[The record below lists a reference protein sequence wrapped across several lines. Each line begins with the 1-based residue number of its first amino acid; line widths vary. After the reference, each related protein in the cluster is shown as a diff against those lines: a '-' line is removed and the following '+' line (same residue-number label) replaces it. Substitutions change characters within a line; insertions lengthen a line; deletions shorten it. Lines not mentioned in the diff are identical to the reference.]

1 VTGVAV
7 WLFGRVR
14 VTAGGQEVDLGPA
27 RQRTL
32 LAALAIDAG
41 RPVPV
46 EVLVDRIWGD
56 APPAAARDG
65 LYAYMTRLR
74 RAFSAAGAAGG
85 PVRDGGGYRLDLVPD
100 QVDLPRAQALV
111 AAGRRE
117 CEPDDVRAAALGE
130 ALAVS
135 AETAL
140 ADLSG
145 RWVTRVRDLATEQRL
160 DAALLWAG
168 LQLRL
173 ARPDL
178 VVPALREL
186 AGQHPL
192 VEPLAARLI
201 EALARDGR
209 LAEALARYAETR
221 RLLVEQLGTEPGT
234 DLRRVHQAVLA
245 GDLDGPGP
253 DAPDPAGP
261 DQAARAPATATA
273 GRPPRGGQTGG
284 TAAASTGIARRP
296 AELPHAVD
304 LTGREPELAALDA
317 ATGHTGRATA
327 VAAVTG
333 TAGVGKTAL
342 AVGWAQR
349 SRWLFPDGQL
359 YVDLRGYAAAAAV
372 SPAAAVRGFL
382 VGLGVPPARLPAD
395 PSAQAALYRSLL
407 ADRRVLVLVDNARD
421 AEHARPL
428 LPGTAGC
435 LAVVTSRDRLSPLVA
450 AGAHPVPVEPLSPA
464 GSRALLAGRLGAGRV
479 AAEPGAA
486 DRIAARCGHLPLALT
501 IAAARAVQSGFP
513 LEAIAAEL
521 ADDPL
526 GGLRD
531 TVAWSYAALPPAA
544 ARLLRLVTL
553 LPGPE
558 FSAAEAVSAAGCG
571 PADARRLLAALTHAN
586 LVTEPGPGRY
596 RCHHLPRAHAAEL
609 LATADPPADRA
620 AATARLADHLAAA
633 RAAS

>member
-14 VTAGGQEVDLGPA
+14 VTAGSREVELGPA

-32 LAALAIDAG
+32 LAALAVEAG
-41 RPVPV
+41 RSVPV

-74 RAFSAAGAAGG
+74 RAFAAAGAGGG
-85 PVRDGGGYRLDLVPD
+85 PVRDGGGYRLDLPAG
-100 QVDLPRAQALV
+100 QVDLARFQALV

-117 CEPDDVRAAALGE
+117 HDADEARAAALGE
-130 ALAVS
+130 ALTLGT
-135 AETAL
+135 ETAL
-140 ADLSG
+140 SDLSG
-145 RWVTRVRDLATEQRL
+145 RWVAGVRDLATEQRL

-173 ARPDL
+173 GRPDL
-178 VVPALREL
+178 VVAGLREL

-209 LAEALARYAETR
+209 PAEALARYAETR
-221 RLLVEQLGTEPGT
+221 RLLVDQLGTEPGT
-234 DLRRVHQAVLA
+234 DLRRIHQAVLA
-245 GDLDGPGP
+245 GDLD
-253 DAPDPAGP
+253 
-261 DQAARAPATATA
+261 AARREPPGGGRRTAPTGA
-273 GRPPRGGQTGG
+273 G
-284 TAAASTGIARRP
+284 RRP
-296 AELPHAVD
+296 AELPHAVG
-304 LTGREPELAALDA
+304 LAGRRAELAELDRAAAQAGA
-317 ATGHTGRATA
+317 ATV

-333 TAGVGKTAL
+333 TAGVGKSAP

-349 SRWLFPDGQL
+349 ARRLFPDGQL
-359 YVDLRGYAAAAAV
+359 YVDLRGYAAEAPVEAAE
-372 SPAAAVRGFL
+372 AVRGFL
-382 VGLGVPPARLPAD
+382 AGLGMPPARVPAD
-395 PSAQAALYRSLL
+395 PAAQAALYRSLL
-407 ADRRVLVLVDNARD
+407 ADQRVLVLLDNARD

-450 AGAHPVPVEPLSPA
+450 GGARPVSVEPLDPA
-464 GSRALLAGRLGAGRV
+464 GARALLAARLGAGRLLKEGE
-479 AAEPGAA
+479 AAR
-486 DRIAARCGHLPLALT
+486 RIAERCGHLPLALT
-501 IAAARAVQSGFP
+501 VAAARALQSGFP
-513 LEAIAAEL
+513 LAAIADEL

-526 GGLRD
+526 RDLRA
-531 TVAWSYAALPPAA
+531 TLSWSYRTLTPAA

-558 FSAAEAVSAAGCG
+558 FTASAAACAACCDQ
-571 PADARRLLAALTHAN
+571 AEARRLLAALIRASMA
-586 LVTEPGPGRY
+586 TEPGPGRY
-596 RCHHLPRAHAAEL
+596 RLHDLPRAHAAEL
-609 LATADPPADRA
+609 LEAHPPADIA
-620 AATARLADHLAAA
+620 AATACLADHLAAA
-633 RAAS
+633 RPAS